1 MTLLTLWHFCAH
13 NDLIKLLIFQHIIIE
28 RVKRVKKVMCFSL
41 NSDKEK
47 SEMRLMRL
55 NVKSEAK

>member
-1 MTLLTLWHFCAH
+1 MTLLTLFDAKRSCGIDYISVHYQR
-13 NDLIKLLIFQHIIIE
+13 KGQ
-28 RVKRVKKVMCFSL
+28 RVKRVMCFSL